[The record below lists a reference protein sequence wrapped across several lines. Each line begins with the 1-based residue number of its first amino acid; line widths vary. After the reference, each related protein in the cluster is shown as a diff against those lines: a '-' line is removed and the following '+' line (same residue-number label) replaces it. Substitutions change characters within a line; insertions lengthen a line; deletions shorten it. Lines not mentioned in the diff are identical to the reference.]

1 MINILNNIC
10 IMINKKKILKN
21 YQCYSMYRYL
31 INDRSLKF
39 NEGKN
44 IFELKIEKDLK
55 NYEYIEYNF
64 TVTKSSFDMCINY
77 CLLENMQKNY
87 EFNYLLL
94 KNWLQSKHKTSNVT
108 IERFKEYLD

>member
-1 MINILNNIC
+1 MDKTKFYLTRSCENFKQMINILNNIC

-55 NYEYIEYNF
+55 N
-64 TVTKSSFDMCINY
+64 
-77 CLLENMQKNY
+77 
-87 EFNYLLL
+87 
-94 KNWLQSKHKTSNVT
+94 
-108 IERFKEYLD
+108 